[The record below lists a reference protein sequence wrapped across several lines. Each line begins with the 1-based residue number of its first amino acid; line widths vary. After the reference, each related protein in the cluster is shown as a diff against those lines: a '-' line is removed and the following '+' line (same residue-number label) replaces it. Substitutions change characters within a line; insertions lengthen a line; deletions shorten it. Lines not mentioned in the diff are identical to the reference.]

1 MNDHFGGVVEAV
13 DVVVVGAGAA
23 GMAGAV
29 ALAGFGLQVV
39 LLDEQGSPGG
49 QIYRG
54 ITLAPLSR
62 RDLLGPDYAHGN
74 VLAQALASSSVR
86 YEHGAA
92 VWQVTRDHQVSY
104 LRDGRLRTL
113 QAKAVLLATGAMERP
128 FPIPGWTLPGV
139 MSAGA
144 AQILLK
150 SAGLA

>member
-54 ITLAPLSR
+54 ITLA
-62 RDLLGPDYAHGN
+62 
-74 VLAQALASSSVR
+74 
-86 YEHGAA
+86 
-92 VWQVTRDHQVSY
+92 
-104 LRDGRLRTL
+104 
-113 QAKAVLLATGAMERP
+113 
-128 FPIPGWTLPGV
+128 
-139 MSAGA
+139 
-144 AQILLK
+144 
-150 SAGLA
+150 